1 MEWLRLVMTK
11 KMSEAKKRQRIDKI
25 LGHLG
30 YGSRSDIKLMVK
42 QGKVKLNGVVL
53 KDSGMQSNPYSDQIE
68 VDGEPV
74 MYRDHVYLMLHKPPG
89 VVSATEDNRD
99 RTVIDLLPAKF
110 RVFSPFPVGRLDKDT
125 EGLLLLTNDGQLCH
139 DLLSPRK
146 HVPKTY
152 EADVL
157 GYVGDREVELFQQGV
172 ELDDGY
178 VTLPADLK
186 VLERVTQEDGNVLS
200 RISLTISEGK
210 FHQVKRMFQAAG
222 SKVIYLKRVSMGPL
236 LLDEALP
243 KGSFRELSESELEA
257 LKQYKR

>member
-1 MEWLRLVMTK
+1 
-11 KMSEAKKRQRIDKI
+11 MSQGQGKQTLRIDKI

-30 YGSRSDIKLMVK
+30 YGSRADIKKMVK
-42 QGKVKLNGVVL
+42 QGRIFHNGIVV
-53 KDSGMQSNPYSDQIE
+53 KDSGLQSNPYNDVIE

-74 MYRDHVYLMLHKPPG
+74 VYREFIYIMLHKPPG
-89 VVSATEDNRD
+89 VISATEDSRD
-99 RTVIDLLPAKF
+99 RTVLDLLPQNL

-125 EGLLLLTNDGQLCH
+125 EGLLLLTNDGQLAH

-157 GYVGDREVELFQQGV
+157 GDVGEREVELFKQGV

-178 VTLPADLK
+178 VTLPASLK
-186 VLERVTQEDGNVLS
+186 VLERLLQEDGSVLS

-210 FHQVKRMFQAAG
+210 FHQVKRMFQAVG

-236 LLDEALP
+236 ALDESLSLGA
-243 KGSFRELSESELEA
+243 FRELTESELDS
-257 LKQYKR
+257 LRHYKKE